1 MLQSIISALGG
12 NLIESVGNVVDKFV
26 TTDAEKAA
34 IKLETQK
41 LILAHV
47 AESEKS
53 IRAEMESKAQV
64 IKAEMESGDDYT
76 RRARPTVVYVG
87 LAAIVLN
94 HVIAP
99 WVSHLSGAGVPDISL
114 PPEFWWAWSGVV
126 SIWFIGRS
134 AERRGAQNKLV
145 KQITG

>member
-47 AESEKS
+47 AQSEES
-53 IRAEMESKAQV
+53 IRAEMEAKAQV
-64 IKAEMESGDDYT
+64 IKAEMESGDNFT

-87 LAAIVLN
+87 LAAIVVN
-94 HVIAP
+94 HVLAP
-99 WVSHLSGAGVPDISL
+99 WVSHLWGAGVPDISL

-126 SIWFIGRS
+126 SVWFIGRS
-134 AERRGAQNKLV
+134 AERRGAQSKLV
-145 KQITG
+145 KQLTG